1 MHWKPSGSGPRWT
14 PMWLAAMTLASG
26 CATGGAA
33 PRAECAGWRPI
44 YVGDADVLTV
54 ETAAGILAHNEQGAA
69 RGCW

>member
-1 MHWKPSGSGPRWT
+1 MLWKPSGSGPRLT
-14 PMWLAAMTLASG
+14 LMWLAVPILVTG

-44 YVGDADVLTV
+44 LIGDADVLTV
-54 ETAAGILAHNEQGAA
+54 ETAAQILAHNEQGAA